1 MTVLGRVVTGALAA
15 TWATAAAIAVA
26 VPAHADPDIDFAN
39 QLHGFGIYGPRDY
52 NAWLGKITC
61 KRLDRGVDG
70 NAYASIT
77 FITNNLPRGTTQE
90 QAAKFL
96 GAAITTYCPDLAGAL
111 QRSSDSAA
119 PPRYAAE
126 DGS

>member
-1 MTVLGRVVTGALAA
+1 MTVLGRVAKGALAA
-15 TWATAAAIAVA
+15 TWATAAAFAVA

-61 KRLDRGVDG
+61 KRMYRGVDG
-70 NAYASIT
+70 DAYASIT
-77 FITNNLPRGTTQE
+77 FISNNLARGTTQE

-96 GAAITTYCPDLAGAL
+96 GAAITTYCPDLGPHL
-111 QRSSDSAA
+111 QSSADSPP

-126 DGS
+126 GG